1 MLKGWEKAMDVII
14 VGAGLAGLVTATELL
29 ERGKRVLLLDQEGPQ
44 SLGGQAHWS
53 FGGLF
58 LVNTPEQ
65 RRMGIRDTFERA
77 WKDWSLAA
85 GFDRLDGEDFF
96 GEQWAKAYVSFATHE
111 KYAYLKSKGIR
122 FFPVVGWA
130 ERGAILKG
138 GYGNSVPRFHITWG
152 TGPGI
157 VAPFKEAVLRAQ
169 KTGQLTYLPRHE
181 VTALMMKEGRVTG
194 VSGNV
199 LEEDSAARGEATNRM
214 VKQSFQLKAEA
225 VVIASGGIGANLQ
238 LVKENW
244 PARLGKPPEQ
254 MLAGVPS
261 YVDGKLLQI
270 AEGQGA
276 KIVNKDRMWHYT
288 EGIRNYAPVWYEHG
302 IRILPG
308 PSSIWLD
315 GAGKKLPHPNY
326 PGFDTLT
333 SLEAIQQTGFDYSW
347 FILTEQVIAKEFA
360 LSGSEQ
366 NPDLTDKSI
375 RLLMQRLRKGAP
387 APVQRFVDEG
397 EDFLVAT
404 SVKELAAKMNALTQ
418 TEHIDFLT
426 LKTVLQQHDATILNK
441 KSEDAQ
447 VSSIYKARRYVS
459 EKLIRVAKPHAF
471 LSPASGKLIAVRL
484 RILTRKTLGGIQ
496 TNLKGQVIEQDGSV
510 LEGLYAVGEAAGFGG
525 GGVHGYRALEGTFL
539 GGCIFTGYTVGR
551 AIP

>member
-14 VGAGLAGLVTATELL
+14 VGAGLAGLVTATELIA
-29 ERGKRVLLLDQEGPQ
+29 RGKRVVLLDQEGEQ

-58 LVNTPEQ
+58 LVDTPEQ
-65 RRMGIRDTFERA
+65 RRMGIRDTFEQA
-77 WKDWSLAA
+77 WQDWSLAA
-85 GFDRLDGEDFF
+85 GFDRLEDEDAY
-96 GEQWAKAYVSFATHE
+96 GVQWAKAYVSFAANE

-122 FFPVVGWA
+122 FFPAVGWA
-130 ERGAILKG
+130 ERGAILKR

-157 VAPFKEAVLRAQ
+157 VEPFKRAVLDAQ

-181 VTALMMKEGRVTG
+181 VTTLRMQNGQIIG
-194 VSGNV
+194 VAGHV
-199 LEEDSAARGEATNRM
+199 LEEDLAPRGEATSRN
-214 VKQSFQLKAEA
+214 VKTSFQLDAKA

-288 EGIRNYAPVWYEHG
+288 EGIRNYAPVWAQHG

-308 PSSIWLD
+308 PSSMWLD

-333 SLEAIQQTGFDYSW
+333 AFEAIQQTGFDYSW

-366 NPDLTDKSI
+366 NPDLTNKSV

-387 APVQRFVDEG
+387 SPVQRFIDEG

-404 SVKELAAKMNALTQ
+404 SVKELAEKMNTLTQ
-418 TEHIDFLT
+418 TEAIDFLT
-426 LKTVLQQHDATILNK
+426 LKTLLQQHDAEIMK
-441 KSEDAQ
+441 SDSEDPQ
-447 VSSIYKARRYVS
+447 VASIYKSRRYVS
-459 EKLIRVAKPHAF
+459 EKFVRVAKPHRF
-471 LSPASGKLIAVRL
+471 LSPKSGKLIAVRL

-496 TNLKGQVIEQDGSV
+496 TNLHGQVMRQDGSIFG
-510 LEGLYAVGEAAGFGG
+510 GLYAVGEAAGFGG